1 MTKKVMFN
9 FLGDFE
15 LRFHH
20 ALLDFQRQ
28 ETKTIGLPSAKKIVR
43 PKNMEKNK
51 SIKGKNKETKKT

>member
-43 PKNMEKNK
+43 PKNMR
-51 SIKGKNKETKKT
+51 KTNL